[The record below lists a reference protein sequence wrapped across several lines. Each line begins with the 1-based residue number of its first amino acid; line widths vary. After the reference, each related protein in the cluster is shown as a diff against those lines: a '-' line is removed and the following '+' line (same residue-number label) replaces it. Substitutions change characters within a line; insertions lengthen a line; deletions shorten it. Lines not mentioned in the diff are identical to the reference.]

1 MEPRCIIHGQE
12 PTEVHRE
19 ERVREGDEEVG
30 IGGRETLR
38 KESSIL
44 RVTNLSRRNNADR
57 TFANLFQGII
67 RLNGKLIALIP
78 RKTDDILGISSRV
91 VKFGILKSSH
101 LLLFTLLNNS
111 PAEIFIV
118 CYIRFD
124 LSQSPLPLTLL
135 LLLLLLLLSLGGSKW
150 LDRRFKNG
158 RL

>member
-19 ERVREGDEEVG
+19 ERVRVGDEGVG

-44 RVTNLSRRNNADR
+44 RVTNLSRRNNADT

-67 RLNGKLIALIP
+67 RLNGKLIALIT
-78 RKTDDILGISSRV
+78 RKTDDDGISSRV

-101 LLLFTLLNNS
+101 LLFTLLNNS
-111 PAEIFIV
+111 PGEIFIV
-118 CYIRFD
+118 CYIRVD
-124 LSQSPLPLTLL
+124 LSQSLLPLTLSFL
-135 LLLLLLLLSLGGSKW
+135 LQLLLLSLGRSKW